1 MPAEVARVS
10 TIPPDERDRAPDPRA
25 DRGPDQPGDPSL
37 TPAPP
42 RAAGRGARGR
52 LEVRMLFPS
61 DPLAVRSAL
70 GTLLRGLSYLDLSED
85 TRGTLELV
93 LAEAMNNV
101 VEHAHGDNG
110 EGVIEVAVCHHGGAL
125 TCELIDD
132 GIPMPDGDPPA
143 PDGVVLPEAIA
154 DMPEGGF
161 GWLLIRELARDLDY
175 ARAEGRNRL
184 TFRLDAEEDA

>member
-1 MPAEVARVS
+1 MPAEATVDAR
-10 TIPPDERDRAPDPRA
+10 PEAA
-25 DRGPDQPGDPSL
+25 GDAGAHAQA

-42 RAAGRGARGR
+42 RAARAPGVR
-52 LEVRMLFPS
+52 LEVRILFPS

-70 GTLLRGLSYLDLSED
+70 ATVLKGLSYLELSED
-85 TRGTLELV
+85 VFGTLELV

-101 VEHAHGDNG
+101 VEHAHGDSG
-110 EGVIEVAVCHHGGAL
+110 GGAIEVAVSHQGGAL

-143 PDGVVLPEAIA
+143 PEGVVLPDEID

-161 GWLLIRELARDLDY
+161 GWLLIRELACDLDY
-175 ARAEGRNRL
+175 ARSEGRNRL
-184 TFRLDAEEDA
+184 TFRLDADARAEATDATARTETCPG